1 MSHATKECYLF
12 GLVEECVLLQ
22 PDHNEDIDKVIDF
35 INELSSD
42 DYPLP
47 TKTHPGLY
55 TTLIFARLW
64 RVFFCLLER
73 MRASSWYYVRSL
85 QYPLFRLTTLQ
96 PSSSSPVVFRMLF
109 CAMLA
114 TSVGQSV
121 MLATLPSMGRQAN
134 LSEFHIATIMSSSAL
149 IFAIGT
155 NVWSRVARR
164 VGFKRT
170 LLIGLAGYSA
180 GTFAFASAWMAGFS
194 GIISGT
200 SLFLALLI
208 SRSLQS
214 TIMSAT
220 PPSAVGYAVAISAP
234 ALRVSAISKV
244 TSASNVG
251 QIIGPAYAGLLV
263 GFGLL
268 APLYSIVV
276 LTLLAFALVLYKLP
290 VLPPQNST
298 EQKVPT
304 VALEDKPTRVPYV
317 FVASCVCVFA
327 AMAMMQQTMG
337 FFFIDFYGKSPVEAA
352 RLVGFAM
359 MMSAVTSLTVQF
371 TIVQRA
377 RLSKEIMMSL
387 ALPLLSLGYLI
398 LYFQQSFAVPYIGM
412 AVMGLGMGMAYP
424 SLAAAATT
432 YCAKSQQASITGLIT
447 ATTAMGYIVGP
458 PLAAFLYQQ
467 NIALPF
473 AASSALMAIVS
484 IVILVTLKQIKRSN
498 SRQSP

>member
-1 MSHATKECYLF
+1 MPS
-12 GLVEECVLLQ
+12 
-22 PDHNEDIDKVIDF
+22 P
-35 INELSSD
+35 SS
-42 DYPLP
+42 
-47 TKTHPGLY
+47 
-55 TTLIFARLW
+55 
-64 RVFFCLLER
+64 
-73 MRASSWYYVRSL
+73 S
-85 QYPLFRLTTLQ
+85 Q
-96 PSSSSPVVFRMLF
+96 PSSAVVFRVLF
-109 CAMLA
+109 CALLA

-121 MLATLPSMGRQAN
+121 MLATLPSMGREAN

-155 NVWSRVARR
+155 NVWSKIARR
-164 VGFKRT
+164 AGFKRI
-170 LLIGLAGYSA
+170 LIVGLAGYSA

-200 SLFLALLI
+200 NLFLALLI

-220 PPSAVGYAVAISAP
+220 PPSAVGYAVAISSP
-234 ALRVSAISKV
+234 TGRVSAISKV

-268 APLYSIVV
+268 APLYSIVI
-276 LTLLAFALVLYKLP
+276 LTMLALILVVFKLP
-290 VLPPQNST
+290 VLPPQSSEINT
-298 EQKVPT
+298 ESQKI
-304 VALEDKPTRVPYV
+304 AQDNPTRLPYV

-337 FFFIDFYGKSPVEAA
+337 FFFIDFYAKSPVEAA
-352 RLVGFAM
+352 QLVGFSM

-371 TIVQRA
+371 TVVQKA
-377 RLSKEIMMSL
+377 RISKESMMSI
-387 ALPLLSLGYLI
+387 ALPLLSLAYLV
-398 LYFQQSFAVPYIGM
+398 LYLQQSFTVSYLGM
-412 AVMGLGMGMAYP
+412 AIMGIGMGMAYP

-432 YCAKSQQASITGLIT
+432 YCSPSQQSSITGLIT

-458 PLAAFLYQQ
+458 PLAATLYQI

-473 AASSALMAIVS
+473 AAASILMALISWIV
-484 IVILVTLKQIKRSN
+484 LLTLHRI
-498 SRQSP
+498 RQSAVH